1 MRFEELG
8 ERRVKNISRPV
19 RVYRLVPPR
28 APEARGD
35 QKDPRLDGLFE
46 ELQTLEDSQ
55 VAQAVEL
62 QIWQLWTQSRNA
74 AVNLLMRTGISAME
88 RQDYA
93 AALISFDRITGMEP
107 DFAEGWNKRATL
119 LYYLGD
125 YSGSLT
131 DIDKTLAL
139 EPRHFGAYSGR
150 GLVFMKLERYDLA
163 RQAFEKE
170 KFDIENQKKFIK
182 GKKFFTLHELL
193 MLSTVLT
200 LQLQRLCYFIF
211 T

>member
-1 MRFEELG
+1 MKRFLS
-8 ERRVKNISRPV
+8 VLFLLS
-19 RVYRLVPPR
+19 LLT

-46 ELQTLEDSQ
+46 ELQALEDSQ

-163 RQAFEKE
+163 RQAFEKALEINPHSNGAKRYLEEVMLKLE
-170 KFDIENQKKFIK
+170 KNRI
-182 GKKFFTLHELL
+182 
-193 MLSTVLT
+193 
-200 LQLQRLCYFIF
+200 
-211 T
+211 